1 MMYREGDYP
10 ILDKTASRVRRLARQ
25 ASAFVWTLFPLL
37 LCLNFISVVVERAK
51 AEGSVLGE
59 WGASSKDIRLQAKPS
74 PVNSLKL
81 IQIGNAANEIEKF
94 QVWLPRTPPGVHR
107 RPDSFCT
114 ALPRKEDISEWSRL
128 FEWQDHRDRTG
139 CELDG
144 PVTGPLCYAIQQCR
158 VSPKP
163 PRRNDFQ
170 GWPMS
175 EVLDSVVRFDVQ
187 IRDVFENI
195 NLESS
200 IQSDPRAFISNRNF
214 VLNVGYDNLFFHDAS
229 LSIVDNELRNTNKNK
244 RDSKEYFDPVRKFEV
259 AKGFRG
265 LPVALGWFVAALGG
279 WLWVAYI
286 AHEKQSMTLTVAAL
300 CFAIAAFGGLY
311 VILWWSNDFLIGP
324 SSTETAVVSSLTGV
338 SATTY
343 GRAED
348 VRVVSV
354 VVPEF
359 ELGNVQRQILSAHLV
374 EAAHDA
380 ALQQRPETIDGLRMN
395 DAVDV
400 LSGRVVDGAVVKN
413 VVQRVVGGVF
423 VGRDQANL
431 LGHGLTDEGIQR
443 RGIGA
448 GDDACN
454 HITLS
459 ADGADNDCLA
469 SAAGSRSAF
478 VGMAVLVLAAD
489 VGFID
494 LDNAHELAEFGI
506 SKAGANTVRH
516 IERGFIGAETHHAM
530 DLERGNTF
538 LAGQHQIDDLEPN
551 VHGLI
556 RVLKDRAD
564 QHGEPI
570 AALVA
575 FVTLPVKRSGLY
587 HIHVIVVAAR
597 AANASRPAPS
607 GQIRLAGIISR
618 KQLFELRNRHLASEF
633 DLAHRSIPDV

>member
-1 MMYREGDYP
+1 
-10 ILDKTASRVRRLARQ
+10 
-25 ASAFVWTLFPLL
+25 
-37 LCLNFISVVVERAK
+37 
-51 AEGSVLGE
+51 
-59 WGASSKDIRLQAKPS
+59 
-74 PVNSLKL
+74 
-81 IQIGNAANEIEKF
+81 
-94 QVWLPRTPPGVHR
+94 
-107 RPDSFCT
+107 
-114 ALPRKEDISEWSRL
+114 
-128 FEWQDHRDRTG
+128 
-139 CELDG
+139 
-144 PVTGPLCYAIQQCR
+144 
-158 VSPKP
+158 
-163 PRRNDFQ
+163 
-170 GWPMS
+170 MS

-348 VRVVSV
+348 
-354 VVPEF
+354 
-359 ELGNVQRQILSAHLV
+359 
-374 EAAHDA
+374 
-380 ALQQRPETIDGLRMN
+380 
-395 DAVDV
+395 
-400 LSGRVVDGAVVKN
+400 
-413 VVQRVVGGVF
+413 
-423 VGRDQANL
+423 
-431 LGHGLTDEGIQR
+431 
-443 RGIGA
+443 
-448 GDDACN
+448 
-454 HITLS
+454 
-459 ADGADNDCLA
+459 
-469 SAAGSRSAF
+469 
-478 VGMAVLVLAAD
+478 MAVLVLAAD